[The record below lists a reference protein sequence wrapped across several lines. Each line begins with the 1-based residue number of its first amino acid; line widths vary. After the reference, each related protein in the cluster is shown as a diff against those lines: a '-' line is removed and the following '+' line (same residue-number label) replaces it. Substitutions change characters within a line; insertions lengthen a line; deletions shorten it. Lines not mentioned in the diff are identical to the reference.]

1 MSAMNKEY
9 NTMNDGESSCNN
21 TNCDAVVGMTEMPL
35 GTAGLIRRYMQI
47 QQEIAALEKEREQL
61 RDSLVNGLEG
71 KVPEKWNSLID
82 GKTVLVVHRR
92 KITVHYDERLLRD
105 RLGGRYAEILEID
118 GTKIRKNREL
128 VRPFLAP
135 VLDRIGTPAAA
146 RVEAAIHSGSLPVEV
161 FKGAFHKEVTPYI
174 SIGEV
179 VERSVPSA
187 ADDPF

>member
-1 MSAMNKEY
+1 MNEVGIS
-9 NTMNDGESSCNN
+9 DERDVEGASPPPA
-21 TNCDAVVGMTEMPL
+21 DAVV
-35 GTAGLIRRYMQI
+35 LIRRYMQI

-61 RDSLVNGLEG
+61 RDSLVNELEG

-82 GKTVLVVHRR
+82 GKTILVVHRR

-118 GTKIRKNREL
+118 GAKIRKNREL

-161 FKGAFHKEVTPYI
+161 FKGAFHKDVTPYI
-174 SIGEV
+174 SIREV
-179 VERSVPSA
+179 VERSGPPA

>member
-1 MSAMNKEY
+1 MNEVGIS
-9 NTMNDGESSCNN
+9 DERDVEGASPPPA
-21 TNCDAVVGMTEMPL
+21 DAVV
-35 GTAGLIRRYMQI
+35 LIRRYMQI

-82 GKTVLVVHRR
+82 GKTILVVHRR
-92 KITVHYDERLLRD
+92 KITVRYDERLLRD
-105 RLGGRYAEILEID
+105 RLRDRYAEILEID
-118 GTKIRKNREL
+118 GAKIRKNREL

-146 RVEAAIHSGSLPVEV
+146 RVEAAIHSGSLPMEV
-161 FKGAFHKEVTPYI
+161 FKGAFHKDVTPYI
-174 SIGEV
+174 SIREV
-179 VERSVPSA
+179 VERSGPSA

>member
-1 MSAMNKEY
+1 
-9 NTMNDGESSCNN
+9 MNDGESSCNN

-92 KITVHYDERLLRD
+92 KITVRYDERLLRD
-105 RLGGRYAEILEID
+105 RLGDRYAEILEID

-146 RVEAAIHSGSLPVEV
+146 RVEAAIHSGSLPMEV
-161 FKGAFHKEVTPYI
+161 FKGAFHKDVTPYI
-174 SIGEV
+174 SIREV
-179 VERSVPSA
+179 VERSGPSA